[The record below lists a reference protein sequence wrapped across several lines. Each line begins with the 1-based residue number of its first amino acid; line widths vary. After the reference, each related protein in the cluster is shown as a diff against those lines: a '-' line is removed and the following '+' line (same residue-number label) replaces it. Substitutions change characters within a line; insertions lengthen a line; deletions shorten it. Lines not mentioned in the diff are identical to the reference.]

1 MKKEKK
7 EKKEKVEKKS
17 DISALSGKMDEMI
30 GGLNILGGAVT
41 KLVEL
46 QTAEKEAD
54 KEDARKEPGVKV
66 ATPAFTPKIDDETYP
81 QQYVPAKYR
90 AIVTELLSED
100 FGVTIVDFEDRTDF
114 QVNIIVPERYSSVTK
129 EDREKG
135 VEDVRSR
142 MVARSMGENGVRE
155 WCSLIRQNLNK
166 YYTQSGKAS
175 PFTS

>member
-7 EKKEKVEKKS
+7 EKKAKVEKKS

-30 GGLNILGGAVT
+30 GGLNILGGALT

-46 QTAEKEAD
+46 QTQDK
-54 KEDARKEPGVKV
+54 KEDSNKQPSEQMKTAS
-66 ATPAFTPKIDDETYP
+66 FTPKIDDVTYP

-90 AIVTELLSED
+90 AIVTELLSEE

-114 QVNIIVPERYSSVTK
+114 QVNIIVPEKYSSVTK
-129 EDREKG
+129 EDRAKG